1 MGHSKRNALGIEMCK
16 LMLNSQ
22 VNQSATQLF
31 NGAAKFDLQE
41 LSIARFWAFPG
52 DAYSLG
58 LRLVQA

>member
-1 MGHSKRNALGIEMCK
+1 MQTNA
-16 LMLNSQ
+16 Q

-31 NGAAKFDLQE
+31 NGAAKFDLRE

>member
-1 MGHSKRNALGIEMCK
+1 MQTNA
-16 LMLNSQ
+16 Q

-31 NGAAKFDLQE
+31 NGATKFDLRE